1 MDFGEALARL
11 FVQAGRPTLRAASAR
26 AKVSAQR
33 ISDWRNGRHLPRDFA
48 TVEPLLV
55 WLTSRAVA
63 AGGPD
68 VLTVPQWRELWEQH
82 LSRETPE
89 TPETVRPTR
98 PYAGLATLTADDS
111 ELFFGRDDLVST
123 LVDTILATRDAPVP
137 ESRLIVVTGVSG
149 SGKSSLLR
157 AGLARDRRLTPPRY
171 GEITADGLRI
181 DASVCRCTA
190 SGADAGPR
198 ASSCDCGSDPAAV
211 IVIDQFENV
220 FSHGDDM
227 RQTTLRAVEDLAADT
242 VVVVGVRA
250 DFFSRCVEYPF
261 LAHAWQ
267 HRCVIVSEMTR
278 TQLREVITAP
288 VKPAGGR
295 IESGLA
301 DVMITDLYE
310 ASTDGDRAGR
320 LPLLAHVLQA
330 TWTRRSGNRMTL
342 SGYRATGGIARAVA
356 DTAESAWEAVA
367 PEHHDLARALLVS
380 LVHVGPAGIALRVP
394 MSTATIA
401 NRFPPVIDAFAQAR
415 LLTVSADSVMLI
427 HDVVLTA
434 WPRLAEWIAD
444 DSDTHVW
451 WQQLD
456 ADTQAWLDN
465 GRSRSFLYTGPRL
478 DDAKRHRRAL
488 RGQYVHLLSAENDEF
503 LDSAVAME
511 RRRRLL
517 QLGAVSVIVVLAI
530 AATITAAIGFRQAH
544 DLREQ
549 RNSAERQA
557 LLSTIDTMKRSNP
570 SLAAR
575 LLLVAHQLYPE
586 DATVAAALR
595 GASTSPPRDAG
606 HGPHRTGL
614 RPRVRPGRRP
624 AGLGERRSDRPA
636 LGAHRRRPR
645 LPSPGDAD
653 RVRQLRHLRRFP
665 PHAPAAGREQR
676 GRIGACLGRLRA
688 DASTTADDGHPWSR
702 DRLHGEVLRRRADAR
717 RVVGRRL
724 HHGLRGRAGRNPAT
738 DRRAP
743 RSRRRRAHP
752 LVQPRRPP
760 ARERGAT
767 TARYDCGRPANSP
780 CPWANR

>member
-1 MDFGEALARL
+1 M
-11 FVQAGRPTLRAASAR
+11 
-26 AKVSAQR
+26 
-33 ISDWRNGRHLPRDFA
+33 
-48 TVEPLLV
+48 LV

-89 TPETVRPTR
+89 TPVAVRPTR

-198 ASSCDCGSDPAAV
+198 ASTCDCGSHPAAV

-310 ASTDGDRAGR
+310 ASE
-320 LPLLAHVLQA
+320 V
-330 TWTRRSGNRMTL
+330 
-342 SGYRATGGIARAVA
+342 
-356 DTAESAWEAVA
+356 
-367 PEHHDLARALLVS
+367 
-380 LVHVGPAGIALRVP
+380 
-394 MSTATIA
+394 
-401 NRFPPVIDAFAQAR
+401 
-415 LLTVSADSVMLI
+415 
-427 HDVVLTA
+427 
-434 WPRLAEWIAD
+434 
-444 DSDTHVW
+444 
-451 WQQLD
+451 
-456 ADTQAWLDN
+456 
-465 GRSRSFLYTGPRL
+465 
-478 DDAKRHRRAL
+478 
-488 RGQYVHLLSAENDEF
+488 
-503 LDSAVAME
+503 
-511 RRRRLL
+511 
-517 QLGAVSVIVVLAI
+517 
-530 AATITAAIGFRQAH
+530 
-544 DLREQ
+544 
-549 RNSAERQA
+549 
-557 LLSTIDTMKRSNP
+557 
-570 SLAAR
+570 
-575 LLLVAHQLYPE
+575 
-586 DATVAAALR
+586 ATVAPVADALCGHLRAGGR
-595 GASTSPPRDAG
+595 GPEGGATGLDEQARERFTEIHSTRLHASRRVRRRPPVEATRPIVSPPHLLDR
-606 HGPHRTGL
+606 PHHHARA
-614 RPRVRPGRRP
+614 RPRVASTCGKRWRWTLRTRKDDQVIRPEV
-624 AGLGERRSDRPA
+624 A
-636 LGAHRRRPR
+636 
-645 LPSPGDAD
+645 
-653 RVRQLRHLRRFP
+653 RVRH
-665 PHAPAAGREQR
+665 
-676 GRIGACLGRLRA
+676 GRIP
-688 DASTTADDGHPWSR
+688 D
-702 DRLHGEVLRRRADAR
+702 R
-717 RVVGRRL
+717 RVHFPVYLGISRTYPDPVGFR
-724 HHGLRGRAGRNPAT
+724 T
-738 DRRAP
+738 DDAV
-743 RSRRRRAHP
+743 S
-752 LVQPRRPP
+752 
-760 ARERGAT
+760 
-767 TARYDCGRPANSP
+767 CGCVS
-780 CPWANR
+780 